1 MSFGKNTLAYPICD
15 QFSLTQTFE
24 CGQCFRWEALG
35 EEHYRGA
42 AFGKCLELAYQ
53 NEILYLSC
61 TMDEFE
67 KIWKQYFDLDRD
79 YAAIRES
86 VSIDAQTE
94 ACVRYGAGIRILQQD
109 PWEAL
114 CSFILSQCNN
124 IPRIRLI
131 ISRLCENFGEEIEQG
146 IYSFPSA
153 QKLAQLEIR
162 DLECLRSGY
171 RAPYL
176 LAAAR
181 AVADGELDFAQLSAL
196 RLDDARRALTSL
208 PGIGVKVADCMLLYG
223 LHRLEAFPVDTW
235 MKKAV
240 AALYGPGF
248 DPAAAFGPYAGV
260 AQQYIF
266 YHSRQTK
273 RK

>member
-1 MSFGKNTLAYPICD
+1 MSFHTNTLSYPVCD
-15 QFSLTQTFE
+15 IFSLAQTFE

-35 EEHYRGA
+35 EEHYRGV
-42 AFGKCLELAYQ
+42 AFGKSLELAYKDG
-53 NEILYLSC
+53 ILYLDC
-61 TMDEFE
+61 GMDEFE
-67 KIWKQYFDLDRD
+67 QIWKHYFDLERD
-79 YAAIRES
+79 YAAIRKS
-86 VSIDAQTE
+86 VSIDKQTE
-94 ACVRYGAGIRILQQD
+94 ACVRYGAGIRILHQD
-109 PWEAL
+109 PWETL

-131 ISRLCENFGEEIEQG
+131 VSRLCKNFGEQIEPG

-153 QKLAQLEIR
+153 QKLAQLDIGE
-162 DLECLRSGY
+162 LECLRCGY

-181 AVADGELDFAQLSAL
+181 AVVNGELDFTKLPALGLEEARSAL
-196 RLDDARRALTSL
+196 TLL
-208 PGIGVKVADCMLLYG
+208 PGVGSKVADCMLLYG
-223 LHRLEAFPVDTW
+223 LHRLDAFPVDTW
-235 MKKAV
+235 MKKAI
-240 AALYGPGF
+240 AALYGAGF
-248 DPAAAFGPYAGV
+248 DPASAFGPYAGV